1 MVGGSKT
8 KEMQVT
14 ASLMV
19 EAAEK
24 QGVYFAFAL
33 FLDSNRHD
41 TDDIRE
47 LLELIRNVKGSIKNT
62 KDTLSRYN

>member
-1 MVGGSKT
+1 
-8 KEMQVT
+8 
-14 ASLMV
+14 MV

-33 FLDSNRHD
+33 FFDSNRHD

-62 KDTLSRYN
+62 KATLSRYN